1 MSQRFALFYKNDAG
15 SVCFRTLTE
24 ITLSNENI
32 KFAVLGATKVNI
44 RDIDELA
51 IAILPSDDGHTKEG
65 TIELAEGKYFTTR
78 MGSSGGELMAIW
90 KFLAEAET
98 SPVLIK
104 DIYKNV
110 IVGMA

>member
-1 MSQRFALFYKNDAG
+1 
-15 SVCFRTLTE
+15 
-24 ITLSNENI
+24 
-32 KFAVLGATKVNI
+32 
-44 RDIDELA
+44 
-51 IAILPSDDGHTKEG
+51 
-65 TIELAEGKYFTTR
+65 
-78 MGSSGGELMAIW
+78 MAIW